1 MSLEMLLDVSV
12 KGAIDAVYSGDAGLR
27 VRATFVVDAWRRER
41 MERKSL
47 WRTEKLCEDGSGL
60 TSCGKTARAA
70 SQLFKTKFKAKI
82 AGYCQYMMRY

>member
-1 MSLEMLLDVSV
+1 
-12 KGAIDAVYSGDAGLR
+12 
-27 VRATFVVDAWRRER
+27 
-41 MERKSL
+41 MEIKSL

-82 AGYCQYMMRY
+82 AGYCQYIMRY